1 MRRMRREIFT
11 VRKSEKRKGKHPST
25 GLTQRSCRPSFA
37 YDLTRF
43 LSPAAWS
50 RDARQTRI
58 PDERPR
64 EPQPARKFRGNA
76 IKTRLGLRWWMIKEG
91 GFRSYFLSTSF
102 IRLVGGRQRFIT
114 TTKVFAHSWT
124 LFPNTSCLLGIRTI
138 WKFHQISRLLGT
150 YKYIRGNET
159 LNYEKKI
166 QERRLLEHRSL
177 EKLIKRT
184 SSARNC
190 FKFIKVHE
198 NIWNQNITFHS
209 SNTHIGEASV
219 NKVIITTQLI

>member
-1 MRRMRREIFT
+1 MRREIFT
-11 VRKSEKRKGKHPST
+11 VRKSEKRKRKHPST

-58 PDERPR
+58 PDERPG

-114 TTKVFAHSWT
+114 MTKVFAHSWT
-124 LFPNTSCLLGIRTI
+124 LFPNTSRVLGIRTI
-138 WKFHQISRLLGT
+138 SKFHQISWLLGT

-159 LNYEKKI
+159 LNYGKKDTRKRI
-166 QERRLLEHRSL
+166 TRTPIARKVDKTCEQCWKLLQVYKNAWKYLKSKYHVLLVQYADWRD
-177 EKLIKRT
+177 K
-184 SSARNC
+184 C
-190 FKFIKVHE
+190 
-198 NIWNQNITFHS
+198 
-209 SNTHIGEASV
+209 
-219 NKVIITTQLI
+219 